1 MMKNLLFVYICL
13 FGLALPLSA
22 QKLDAQDILDR
33 TATAFRQAGGI
44 EADFTVQTYAKGTL
58 QGSSVGTIRLKGE
71 KFLLDADGVK
81 TWFDGRTQ
89 WSYLTNSDEVN
100 VSEPTPEELQ
110 SINPY
115 ALLSIYK
122 QGYHMKLGKTDVYG
136 GKPAYEVILTASDRK
151 KDLQC
156 VIIYVTKD
164 TFQPLCISMTQK
176 GGNSVAIRIT
186 SYKAGES
193 YNDHLFTFDKKAYPT
208 AEVIDLR

>member
-1 MMKNLLFVYICL
+1 MMKNVLLICICL

-44 EADFTVQTYAKGTL
+44 QADFTVQTYAKGVL

-151 KDLQC
+151 KDLRYYLC
-156 VIIYVTKD
+156 NERHLS
-164 TFQPLCISMTQK
+164 TFMYQHDAK
-176 GGNSVAIRIT
+176 GW
-186 SYKAGES
+186 K
-193 YNDHLFTFDKKAYPT
+193 
-208 AEVIDLR
+208 

>member
-1 MMKNLLFVYICL
+1 M
-13 FGLALPLSA
+13 
-22 QKLDAQDILDR
+22 DR

-44 EADFTVQTYAKGTL
+44 QADFTVQTYAKGAL

-193 YNDHLFTFDKKAYPT
+193 YSDHLFTFDKKAYPT

>member
-44 EADFTVQTYAKGTL
+44 QADFTVQTYAKGVL
-58 QGSSVGTIRLKGE
+58 QGSSVGTIRLNGE

>member
-1 MMKNLLFVYICL
+1 MMKNLLFICICL

-33 TATAFRQAGGI
+33 TATAFRQ
-44 EADFTVQTYAKGTL
+44 
-58 QGSSVGTIRLKGE
+58 
-71 KFLLDADGVK
+71 DADGVK

-122 QGYHMKLGKTDVYG
+122 QGYHVKLGKTDVYG

-164 TFQPLCISMTQK
+164 NFQPLCISMTQK

>member
-33 TATAFRQAGGI
+33 TATAFRQTGGI
-44 EADFTVQTYAKGTL
+44 QADFTVQTYAKGVL

-136 GKPAYEVILTASDRK
+136 GKPAYEGILTASDRK

>member
-33 TATAFRQAGGI
+33 TATTFRQAGGI
-44 EADFTVQTYAKGTL
+44 QADFTVQTYAKGVL

-122 QGYHMKLGKTDVYG
+122 QATLTSQCYSRFSLIGRG
-136 GKPAYEVILTASDRK
+136 GSVTYVIGTGT
-151 KDLQC
+151 
-156 VIIYVTKD
+156 IIS
-164 TFQPLCISMTQK
+164 ISI
-176 GGNSVAIRIT
+176 VAI
-186 SYKAGES
+186 
-193 YNDHLFTFDKKAYPT
+193 
-208 AEVIDLR
+208 VIVTEFRFET

>member
-1 MMKNLLFVYICL
+1 MMKNVLLICICL

-22 QKLDAQDILDR
+22 QKVDAKDILDR

-44 EADFTVQTYAKGTL
+44 QADFTVQTYAKSNL
-58 QGSSVGTIRLKGE
+58 QGSSTGAIRLKGE

-89 WSYLTNSDEVN
+89 WSYLTNS
-100 VSEPTPEELQ
+100 TPEELQ

-122 QGYHMKLGKTDVYG
+122 QGYHMKLGKADTYG
-136 GKPAYEVILTASDRK
+136 GKPAYEVILTASNRK
-151 KDLQC
+151 QDLQC

-164 TFQPLCISMTQK
+164 TLQPLCISMTQK

-186 SYKAGES
+186 SYKTGES
-193 YNDHLFTFDKKAYPT
+193 YNDNLFTFDKKAYPT

>member
-33 TATAFRQAGGI
+33 TATAFRQTGGI
-44 EADFTVQTYAKGTL
+44 QADFTVQTYAKGVL

-122 QGYHMKLGKTDVYG
+122 QGYHMKLGKIDVYG

>member
-1 MMKNLLFVYICL
+1 MMKNLLLICICL

-22 QKLDAQDILDR
+22 QKMDAKDILDR

-44 EADFTVQTYAKGTL
+44 QADFTVQTYAKSAL
-58 QGSSVGTIRLKGE
+58 QGNSTGTIRLKGE

-122 QGYHMKLGKTDVYG
+122 QGYSMKLGKAETYS
-136 GKPAYEVILTASDRK
+136 GKPAYEVILTASSRK
-151 KDLQC
+151 QDLQC
-156 VIIYVTKD
+156 VIIYVAKD

-186 SYKAGES
+186 SYKTGES
-193 YNDHLFTFDKKAYPT
+193 YNDNLFIFDKKAYPT

>member
-1 MMKNLLFVYICL
+1 M
-13 FGLALPLSA
+13 
-22 QKLDAQDILDR
+22 DR

-44 EADFTVQTYAKGTL
+44 QADFTVQTYAKGVL

-136 GKPAYEVILTASDRK
+136 GKSAYEVILTASDRK

-186 SYKAGES
+186 SYKAGEL

>member
-1 MMKNLLFVYICL
+1 M
-13 FGLALPLSA
+13 
-22 QKLDAQDILDR
+22 DR
-33 TATAFRQAGGI
+33 TATTFRQAGGI
-44 EADFTVQTYAKGTL
+44 QADFTVQTYAKGVL

-176 GGNSVAIRIT
+176 GW
-186 SYKAGES
+186 K
-193 YNDHLFTFDKKAYPT
+193 
-208 AEVIDLR
+208 

>member
-22 QKLDAQDILDR
+22 QKPDAQDILDR

-44 EADFTVQTYAKGTL
+44 QADFTVQTYAKGTL

-71 KFLLDADGVK
+71 KFLLDANGVK

>member
-1 MMKNLLFVYICL
+1 M
-13 FGLALPLSA
+13 
-22 QKLDAQDILDR
+22 
-33 TATAFRQAGGI
+33 
-44 EADFTVQTYAKGTL
+44 
-58 QGSSVGTIRLKGE
+58 QGRSTGVIRLKGE

-100 VSEPTPEELQ
+100 ISEPTPEELQ

-115 ALLSIYK
+115 ALLSVYK
-122 QGYHMKLGKTDVYG
+122 QGYHIKLGKADTYG
-136 GKPAYEVILTASDRK
+136 GKPAYEVILTASNRK
-151 KDLQC
+151 QDLQC

-164 TFQPLCISMTQK
+164 TLQPLCISMTQK

-186 SYKAGES
+186 SYKTGES
-193 YNDHLFTFDKKAYPT
+193 YNDNLFTFDKKAYPT

>member
-44 EADFTVQTYAKGTL
+44 QAGFYGSDVCERCFAGDASDPGTD
-58 QGSSVGTIRLKGE
+58 RLKGE
-71 KFLLDADGVK
+71 KFLLDAGRDE

-136 GKPAYEVILTASDRK
+136 GKSAYEVIITASDRK
-151 KDLQC
+151 RNLQC

-176 GGNSVAIRIT
+176 GGNRRGY
-186 SYKAGES
+186 SY
-193 YNDHLFTFDKKAYPT
+193 YIL
-208 AEVIDLR
+208 

>member
-44 EADFTVQTYAKGTL
+44 QADFTVQTYAKGVL

-136 GKPAYEVILTASDRK
+136 GKP
-151 KDLQC
+151 
-156 VIIYVTKD
+156 
-164 TFQPLCISMTQK
+164 P
-176 GGNSVAIRIT
+176 
-186 SYKAGES
+186 
-193 YNDHLFTFDKKAYPT
+193 
-208 AEVIDLR
+208 